1 MDFMELTKDIVGSDN
16 VFINERMDKHTTMR
30 VGGNAACLVTP
41 ETVESLV
48 RLINVLK
55 EKQVPYYVIGNG
67 SNLLV
72 SDSGFDG
79 IIIKI
84 GRKMSNITQKD
95 NVLTVEAGALMSSI
109 GGYALKEGLTGF
121 EFAAGIPGTIGG
133 GCVMNAGA
141 YGGELKDVLVSVTAI
156 NPQGEVVTYPLEELM
171 MGYRTS
177 RFLDKNYVILEAKIR
192 LTPGDKEQIEA
203 TMAELAF
210 KRRDKQPLELP
221 NAGSTFKRP
230 EGDFAG
236 RLIEEA
242 GLKGKGVGDACV
254 STKHAGFVVNM
265 GNASAKDVYD
275 TILMVIDAVKAQSGV
290 ILEPEVRMIGN
301 FT

>member
-16 VFINERMDKHTTMR
+16 VFINEKMDKHTTMR
-30 VGGNAACLVTP
+30 VGGAAKCLVTP
-41 ETVESLV
+41 ENVKDLIKLVEYV
-48 RLINVLK
+48 RENRI
-55 EKQVPYYVIGNG
+55 PYYVIGNG

-72 SDSGFDG
+72 SDDGFDG

-84 GRKMSNITQKD
+84 GRKMSNITLKGD
-95 NVLTVEAGALMSSI
+95 VITAEAGALMSSI
-109 GGYALKEGLTGF
+109 GGFALRERLTGF

-141 YGGELKDVLVSVTAI
+141 YGGELKDVLVSVKVIT
-156 NPQGEVVTYPLEELM
+156 PKGYVVNFSKEEMKL
-171 MGYRTS
+171 GYRTS
-177 RFLDKNYVILEAKIR
+177 IFLDKDYVILSADIKLCAGDTKKIEDR
-192 LTPGDKEQIEA
+192 MT
-203 TMAELAF
+203 ELSKA
-210 KRRDKQPLELP
+210 RRDKQPLELP

-236 RLIEEA
+236 RLIEAA

-254 STKHAGFVVNM
+254 SEKHAGFVVNK
-265 GNASAKDVYD
+265 GNATAKDVYD
-275 TILMVIDAVKAQSGV
+275 TIKLVIDSVYSQSGV

>member
-16 VFINERMDKHTTMR
+16 VFINEKMDKHTTMR
-30 VGGNAACLVTP
+30 VGGAASCLVTP
-41 ETVESLV
+41 ETVEALV
-48 RLINVLK
+48 KLVDLCRNENI
-55 EKQVPYYVIGNG
+55 PYYVIGNG

-72 SDSGFDG
+72 SDEGFDG

-84 GRKMSNITQKD
+84 GRKMSNITLKD
-95 NVLTVEAGALMSSI
+95 NVITAEAGALMSSI
-109 GGYALKEGLTGF
+109 GGFALREGLTGF

-156 NPQGEVVTYPLEELM
+156 TPQGAVVTYSVEELEL
-171 MGYRTS
+171 GYRTS
-177 RFLDKNYVILEAKIR
+177 MFLDKDYVILEATIR
-192 LTPGDKEQIEA
+192 LEKGEKATIEA
-203 TMAELAF
+203 RMSELSAM
-210 KRRDKQPLELP
+210 RRDKQPLDLP

-230 EGDFAG
+230 VGDFAG
-236 RLIEEA
+236 RLIEDA
-242 GLKGKGVGDACV
+242 GLKGKGVGNACV
-254 STKHAGFVVNM
+254 SEKHAGFVVNK
-265 GNASAKDVYD
+265 GNATAKEVYD
-275 TILMVIDAVKAQSGV
+275 TIQFVIDAVQVKSGV

>member
-1 MDFMELTKDIVGSDN
+1 MDFMELTKDIVGIGN
-16 VFINERMDKHTTMR
+16 VFINEKMDKHTTMR

-48 RLINVLK
+48 RLINILK

-72 SDSGFDG
+72 SDEGFDG

-84 GRKMSNITQKD
+84 GRKMSNITLKD
-95 NVLTVEAGALMSSI
+95 NIITAEAGALMSSI

-156 NPQGEVVTYPLEELM
+156 NPEGEVVTYTVEELQ

-192 LTPGDKEQIEA
+192 LLPGDKEAIEA
-203 TMAELAF
+203 TMANLAF

-230 EGDFAG
+230 VGDFAG

-254 STKHAGFVVNM
+254 STKHAGFVVNK
-265 GNASAKDVYD
+265 GNATAKDVYD
-275 TILMVIDAVKAQSGV
+275 TILMVIDTVKAQSGV

>member
-1 MDFMELTKDIVGSDN
+1 
-16 VFINERMDKHTTMR
+16 
-30 VGGNAACLVTP
+30 
-41 ETVESLV
+41 
-48 RLINVLK
+48 
-55 EKQVPYYVIGNG
+55 
-67 SNLLV
+67 
-72 SDSGFDG
+72 
-79 IIIKI
+79 
-84 GRKMSNITQKD
+84 MSNITRKE

-156 NPQGEVVTYPLEELM
+156 NPQGEVVTYPVEELM

-177 RFLDKNYVILEAKIR
+177 RFLDKNYVILEAKIK
-192 LTPGDKEQIEA
+192 LVPGDAEQIEA
-203 TMAELAF
+203 TMADLAF
-210 KRRDKQPLELP
+210 KRRDKQPLEFP

-275 TILMVIDAVKAQSGV
+275 TILMVIDVVKAQSGV

>member
-1 MDFMELTKDIVGSDN
+1 MDFMELTKDIVGIGN
-16 VFINERMDKHTTMR
+16 VFINEKMDKHTTMR
-30 VGGNAACLVTP
+30 VGGYAACLVTP

-48 RLINVLK
+48 RLINILK
-55 EKQVPYYVIGNG
+55 EKQVPYYIIGNG

-72 SDSGFDG
+72 SDEGFDG

-84 GRKMSNITQKD
+84 GRKMSNITFKD
-95 NVLTVEAGALMSSI
+95 NIITVEAGALMSSI

-156 NPQGEVVTYPLEELM
+156 NPEGEVVTYTVEELQ

-192 LTPGDKEQIEA
+192 LLPGDKEAIEA
-203 TMAELAF
+203 TMADLAF

-230 EGDFAG
+230 VGDFAG

-254 STKHAGFVVNM
+254 STKHAGFVVNK
-265 GNASAKDVYD
+265 GNATAKDVYD
-275 TILMVIDAVKAQSGV
+275 TILMVIDTVKAQSGV

>member
-16 VFINERMDKHTTMR
+16 VFINEKMDKHTTMR
-30 VGGNAACLVTP
+30 VGGAAKCLVTP
-41 ETVESLV
+41 ENVKDLIKLVEYV
-48 RLINVLK
+48 RENSI
-55 EKQVPYYVIGNG
+55 PYYVIGNG

-72 SDSGFDG
+72 SDDGFDG

-84 GRKMSNITQKD
+84 GRKMSNITLKGD
-95 NVLTVEAGALMSSI
+95 VITAEAGALMSSI
-109 GGYALKEGLTGF
+109 GGFALRERLTGF

-141 YGGELKDVLVSVTAI
+141 YGGELKDVLVSVKVIT
-156 NPQGEVVTYPLEELM
+156 PKGYVVNFSKEEMKL
-171 MGYRTS
+171 GYRTS
-177 RFLDKNYVILEAKIR
+177 IFLDKDYVILSADIKLCAGDTKKIEDR
-192 LTPGDKEQIEA
+192 MT
-203 TMAELAF
+203 ELSKA
-210 KRRDKQPLELP
+210 RRDKQPLELP

-236 RLIEEA
+236 RLIEAA

-254 STKHAGFVVNM
+254 SEKHAGFVVNK
-265 GNASAKDVYD
+265 GNATAKDVYD
-275 TILMVIDAVKAQSGV
+275 TIKLVIDSVYSQSGV

>member
-16 VFINERMDKHTTMR
+16 VFINEKMDKHTTMR

-48 RLINVLK
+48 RLINILK

-95 NVLTVEAGALMSSI
+95 NILTVEAGALMSSI

-156 NPQGEVVTYPLEELM
+156 DPQGEVVTYPVEELM

-203 TMAELAF
+203 TMADLAF

-275 TILMVIDAVKAQSGV
+275 TILMVIDAVKAKSGV

>member
-16 VFINERMDKHTTMR
+16 VFINEKMDKHTTMR
-30 VGGNAACLVTP
+30 VGGNASCLVTP
-41 ETVESLV
+41 ETVEALV
-48 RLINVLK
+48 RLINILK

-95 NVLTVEAGALMSSI
+95 NVITVEAGALMSSI

-156 NPQGEVVTYPLEELM
+156 NPEGEVVTYSVEELE

-192 LTPGDKEQIEA
+192 LTPGSKEQIEA